1 MIVRVWGCRG
11 SLATPGRETL
21 RYGGNTS
28 CIDVECEDG
37 TRIIFDAGTGIRA
50 LGREL
55 AQNGTGTIN
64 LCLTHLHL
72 DHIEGIGFFAPLFNP
87 ANEVNVWGP
96 ASSVHSLDERLAR
109 YLSAPLV
116 PVELADLP
124 AHLVFHDVGN
134 DPWEIG
140 SARLQ
145 AAPVWHP
152 GATVGYRIEADGAV
166 LTFMPDHE
174 TSVGIPIEDL
184 STDWISGFSLAE
196 GSNLLIH
203 DAQYTD
209 EEYADHIGWGHS
221 SLSQALTF
229 GLRTRAERL
238 LLFHHDPLHSDDDLD
253 SFQGLARELWQGN
266 GNLPELAYE
275 GMEIRVPAAG

>member
-1 MIVRVWGCRG
+1 MIVRIWGCRG

-28 CIDVECEDG
+28 CIHVECEDG

-55 AQNGTGTIN
+55 AQNGTGRIN

-87 ANEVNVWGP
+87 ANEVHVWGP

-109 YLSAPLV
+109 YLSAPLF

-124 AHLVFHDVGN
+124 AALTFHDVGSE
-134 DPWEIG
+134 PWEIG
-140 SARLQ
+140 SARVR

-166 LTFMPDHE
+166 LTYVPDHE
-174 TSVGIPIEDL
+174 PSVGIPLEQL
-184 STDWISGFSLAE
+184 SSDWISGFSLAA

-203 DAQYTD
+203 DGQYTD
-209 EEYADHIGWGHS
+209 EEYEERIGWGHS
-221 SLSQALTF
+221 SMSQALTF
-229 GLRTRAERL
+229 GLRTEVERL

-253 SFQGLARELWQGN
+253 AHQALARELWRGN
-266 GNLPELAYE
+266 GTPPELAYE
-275 GMEIRVPAAG
+275 GMEIRISA